1 MGLLGGV
8 KIVAKEEVERD
19 LRKEKKRAK
28 KEAKKA
34 RKKEKK
40 SRTAA
45 GSPSNSSGSD
55 DDDDRGPRDGPSSMD
70 PPAGP
75 GDSQRSPPRH
85 KPEGGREDWMG
96 GGLDRALADDASK
109 ARDPKSSSQHKRE
122 AEATRA
128 AKVAAD
134 RELNPFWKDGG
145 DGKPT
150 EHAEA
155 TRPKLAPGAA
165 LLTSG
170 ASGGVGDGGASW
182 RLKALR
188 RAKERAADEGK
199 SLADVVGDRW
209 GSVAQLVE
217 SIGDKVAPDKAHFQA
232 KRDRDPNGARRR
244 VLQMRRERALRAR
257 LPIDGNEAG
266 PVGHAGARRR
276 GRRGHR
282 EGGREGRRS
291 VGIPRLRRIRGPPED
306 DGAEVSRELA
316 GNFQW
321 I

>member
-34 RKKEKK
+34 RKREKK

-70 PPAGP
+70 PPANP

-122 AEATRA
+122 AEAERA

-217 SIGDKVAPDKAHFQA
+217 SIGDKVAPDKAHFH
-232 KRDRDPNGARRR
+232 
-244 VLQMRRERALRAR
+244 
-257 LPIDGNEAG
+257 GNEAG